1 MSGPGL
7 KKQFECGSYFSVSRL
22 STSALRVKGRQLL
35 IRLHTNEPL
44 FAFYARLSS
53 AVPAFSYAVRHTMSA
68 SQSQCEPAGQ
78 WTLGLIPRHSPPGCP
93 SCADAK
99 TKELKTQTPIATKP
113 SPIHRSR
120 QELAL
125 LAFCIGSLLDFPSGA
140 TNAIYARSYCCCTA
154 NCSLRK
160 GAVCALRSPS
170 SSARLQTSQSLQGL
184 FSFP

>member
-1 MSGPGL
+1 MP
-7 KKQFECGSYFSVSRL
+7 SVSKGGSFL
-22 STSALRVKGRQLL
+22 SDFTQTSPSSHSMPDCPPQCPPFPTRSGTQC
-35 IRLHTNEPL
+35 PL
-44 FAFYARLSS
+44 PR
-53 AVPAFSYAVRHTMSA
+53 
-68 SQSQCEPAGQ
+68 SQCEPAGQ

-140 TNAIYARSYCCCTA
+140 TNAIYARSYCCRTA

-160 GAVCALRSPS
+160 GRKSLDASFHLTSLPPT
-170 SSARLQTSQSLQGL
+170 SA
-184 FSFP
+184 